1 MTLLSKKLEEVRT
14 RHSDASAQELAQ
26 VIDLGARMK
35 QLDDRL
41 IDALDDVLEEHAQR
55 RAVVH
60 DKLETIARCAGLLPP
75 PPSRTIEPPQIEAGK
90 MALPNVLER
99 ERERQIANGHYQQS
113 PAGVQ

>member
-14 RHSDASAQELAQ
+14 RHSDAAAQEQAQ
-26 VIDLGARMK
+26 VIELGARLK

-41 IDALDDVLEEHAQR
+41 IDTLDDVLEECAQR
-55 RAVVH
+55 RAIVH
-60 DKLETIARCAGLLPP
+60 EKLETIARCAGLLPP
-75 PPSRTIEPPQIEAGK
+75 ISRAAEPQQIEAGK